1 MDCCQPL
8 ISAKQA
14 LEGLKEGEFTIIVSD
29 PSSCENVRRFAS
41 GQGYSVEG
49 EKKGNDFYLR
59 IRKAVRAEKD
69 NVSGKEE
76 RVVVYVNSD
85 RVGIGDRALGSILM
99 SSFLETLLDLQ
110 TKPNSLILIN
120 GGCRLSAEG
129 SDVVETL
136 TLLSEAGTKVLTC
149 GTCLDFHG
157 MKEKLR
163 VGTISNM
170 YEIAKLLLEA
180 DRLIR
185 P

>member
-1 MDCCQPL
+1 MDCCQPV
-8 ISAKQA
+8 ISTKQA
-14 LEGLKEGEFTIIVSD
+14 LERQKEREFTIIVND
-29 PSSCENVRRFAS
+29 PSSCENVSRFAS
-41 GQGYSVEG
+41 EQGCSVEG

-59 IRKAVRAEKD
+59 IRKAVRPEKD
-69 NVSGKEE
+69 NISRKEE
-76 RVVVYVNSD
+76 GVVVYIDSD
-85 RVGIGDRALGSILM
+85 RVGIGEGELGSILM
-99 SSFLETLLDLQ
+99 RSFLKTLL
-110 TKPNSLILIN
+110 TVEIKPNSLILIN

-129 SDVVETL
+129 SDVLEIL
-136 TLLSEAGTKVLTC
+136 TRLSEGGTKVLSC

-180 DRLIR
+180 DRIIR